1 MKTAIL
7 PLEHSKL
14 LSGRL
19 CLATYHCS
27 ALRASSTSVHAA
39 LRPLSCPPRAS
50 DIGKAYLIFLFEVQG
65 IDSPHRQLLPIRL
78 MVQIVVFGQGIY
90 LSWLSFCYLPRLLAQ
105 VNLLAL
111 VRPLSKAGE
120 ST

>member
-1 MKTAIL
+1 
-7 PLEHSKL
+7 
-14 LSGRL
+14 
-19 CLATYHCS
+19 
-27 ALRASSTSVHAA
+27 
-39 LRPLSCPPRAS
+39 
-50 DIGKAYLIFLFEVQG
+50 
-65 IDSPHRQLLPIRL
+65 